1 MKKVGVVIC
10 AIAAAAMSVTAMAE
24 GNWQSQVAKAS
35 QDTAVLKQ
43 TMKGMSNA
51 DQLAFVKAVNAAI
64 ASKPGSAEEKADL
77 YVNAMRAALE
87 SANADNRTAVIAET
101 FATVPPEG
109 LTAVNEAFSKDLK
122 AAGGDQSKLANEV
135 MDAVGKRCATADNA
149 GARETFAALSFIR
162 NDSSMKD
169 AMVSKIDAG
178 TQEIAKNEWISP
190 ALAGNY
196 DPILGATNAE
206 EAPELPNVNAL
217 ALPDSTAAA
226 VLGTMAGDPS
236 QGLAGGELF
245 GGEDGTLAAQGNIGL
260 QARAVYAN
268 AAAAENGKFGS
279 AVVETANGSEVVV
292 FDPSTKRGGTSTTPE
307 PSHPSGYQNQ
317 W

>member
-1 MKKVGVVIC
+1 MKKVGVIMC
-10 AIAAAAMSVTAMAE
+10 AIAAAAMSVTVMAE

-51 DQLAFVKAVNAAI
+51 DQLAFVKAVNDAI

-101 FATVPPEG
+101 FATVPPDG
-109 LTAVNEAFSKDLK
+109 LTAVNAAFSKDLA

-135 MDAVGKRCATADNA
+135 MDAVAKRCATADNA

-162 NDSSMKD
+162 NDSKLTD
-169 AMVSKIDAG
+169 AVVSKIDPA
-178 TQEIAKNEWISP
+178 TQEIAKNEWITP
-190 ALAGNY
+190 ALSGNY

-206 EAPELPNVNAL
+206 EAPELANVGAL
-217 ALPDSTAAA
+217 AMPDSTAAA
-226 VLGTMAGDPS
+226 ILADIGGDPS
-236 QGLAGGELF
+236 KGLSGGELF
-245 GGEDGTLAAQGNIGL
+245 GGEDGTIALQANIGL
-260 QARAVYAN
+260 QKRPVYASSSSP
-268 AAAAENGKFGS
+268 AAGKFG
-279 AVVETANGSEVVV
+279 GSIIEGDDGSGRVI
-292 FDPSTKRGGTSTTPE
+292 FNPGGKRSGSSEPTP
-307 PSHPSGYQNQ
+307 HPEGYQNQ
-317 W
+317 RP

>member
-245 GGEDGTLAAQGNIGL
+245 GGEDGTLNVMSRQT
-260 QARAVYAN
+260 RPVYADP
-268 AAAAENGKFGS
+268 AAAENGKFGS

-307 PSHPSGYQNQ
+307 PSHPGGYQNQ